1 MSISMSLTLKGTITA
16 LIIVA
21 LALCTLMYASCACPS
36 PAPTPTPP
44 PPTPTPTPVPETK
57 IIWPSDG
64 DTVPREIIVK
74 GIVPELPLG
83 ATIWVCVFVG
93 DRYYPQ
99 QPSAV
104 FQVEGEQWLRWQTP
118 VWVGQPYETGM
129 SFNLFA
135 ILADEN
141 ASRLLEN
148 YMEQSRI
155 THSWVGITELPKGTT
170 VYDQIGVYR
179 R

>member
-1 MSISMSLTLKGTITA
+1 MSISMSLTLKGTVTA

-21 LALCTLMYASCACPS
+21 LALCTLMYASCARPS
-36 PAPTPTPP
+36 PAPTPTP
-44 PPTPTPTPVPETK
+44 VPEPK
-57 IIWPSDG
+57 IIWPADG

-83 ATIWVCVFVG
+83 STIWVCVFVG
-93 DRYYPQ
+93 DKYYPQ

-118 VWVGQPYETGM
+118 VWVGQSYETGM
-129 SFNLFA
+129 GFDLFA

-155 THSWVGITELPKGTT
+155 THSWVGITELPEGTT
-170 VYDQIGVYR
+170 VYDQIAVVR